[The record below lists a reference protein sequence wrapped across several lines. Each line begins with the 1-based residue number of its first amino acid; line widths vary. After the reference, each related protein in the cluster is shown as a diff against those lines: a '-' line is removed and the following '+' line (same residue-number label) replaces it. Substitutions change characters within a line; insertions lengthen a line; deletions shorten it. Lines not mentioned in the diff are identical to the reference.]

1 MKDMMEIAAVCV
13 FLFGSCI
20 FSFLNVVI
28 YRLPAKM
35 NFVTGRSMCPAC
47 GHTLGALDMI
57 PVFGWIFLRG
67 KCRYCG
73 EKISARY
80 PLVEL
85 LGGALAV
92 LCLYCYG
99 VNLRAAIVF
108 LFLSVLTVVAFIDID
123 TMEIPFPL
131 VIAAGVTGLISCF
144 FFPEISPAE
153 RAVGMICVSVPLW
166 LITLLVAGAFGG
178 GDIKLMAA
186 CGIFLG
192 WKLNLLALFLAVAG
206 GGCYGIWLLAAKK
219 KKKTDHF
226 AFGPFLCSGAAV
238 AVFAGEKILGWY
250 LGFFPGM

>member
-1 MKDMMEIAAVCV
+1 MEVTTVCV

-35 NFVTGRSMCPAC
+35 DFVRGRSMCPAC

-57 PVFGWIFLRG
+57 PVFGWMLLQG

-73 EKISARY
+73 AKVSGRY
-80 PLVEL
+80 PFVEF
-85 LGGALAV
+85 LGGVLAV
-92 LCLYCYG
+92 LCLYRYG
-99 VNLRAAIVF
+99 VSPRAGAAF
-108 LFLSVLTVVAFIDID
+108 LFLCILTVVAFVDID

-131 VIAAGVTGLISCF
+131 VIAAGMSGAISCF
-144 FFPEISPAE
+144 FFPEISFLE
-153 RAVGMICVSVPLW
+153 RAVGMVCVSVPLW
-166 LITLLVAGAFGG
+166 LLTVLVEGAFGG

-192 WKLNLLALFLAVAG
+192 WKLNLLALFLAVTG
-206 GGCYGIWLLAAKK
+206 GGCYGIWLLAVRK

-226 AFGPFLCSGAAV
+226 AFGPFLCTGAA
-238 AVFAGEKILGWY
+238 AAMFAGERILDWY
-250 LGFFPGM
+250 FGFFPGM

>member
-1 MKDMMEIAAVCV
+1 MMGVAAVCA

-35 NFVTGRSMCPAC
+35 NVVTGRSMCPAC
-47 GHTLGALDMI
+47 GHRLGALDLI
-57 PVFGWIFLRG
+57 PLLSWLFLRG
-67 KCRYCG
+67 KCRYCK
-73 EKISARY
+73 ERISVRY

-85 LGGALAV
+85 LGGLLAI

-99 VNLRAAIVF
+99 ANLRAAAAF
-108 LFLSVLTVVAFIDID
+108 LFLCVLTVAAFIDID

-131 VIAAGVTGLISCF
+131 VVAAGITGIVSCF
-144 FFPEISPAE
+144 IFPEVSPLE
-153 RAVGMICVSVPLW
+153 RAAGMVCVSVPLW
-166 LITLLVAGAFGG
+166 LLTLLVEGAFGG

-192 WKLNLLALFLAVAG
+192 WKFNLLALFLAVAG
-206 GGCYGIWLLAAKK
+206 GGCYGIWLLAVKK

-226 AFGPFLCSGAAV
+226 AFGPFLCTGAA
-238 AVFAGEKILGWY
+238 AAMFAGDKILDWY